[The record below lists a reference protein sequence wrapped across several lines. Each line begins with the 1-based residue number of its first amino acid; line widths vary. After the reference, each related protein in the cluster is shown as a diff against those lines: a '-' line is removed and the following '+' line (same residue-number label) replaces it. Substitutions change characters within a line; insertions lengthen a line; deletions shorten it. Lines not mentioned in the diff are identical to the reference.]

1 VKPADAFSLPPK
13 IGFGTV
19 LRDAAFRQN
28 YPSFLED
35 PKGRIGHTQLHLLPS
50 TVGSCFCNKAAYDPF
65 RKKEFSCYCAL
76 RVWYFSSRRADWAVT
91 VGKRQPANPPVM
103 PPAKSC
109 AIRDT

>member
-35 PKGRIGHTQLHLLPS
+35 P
-50 TVGSCFCNKAAYDPF
+50 KAAYDPF